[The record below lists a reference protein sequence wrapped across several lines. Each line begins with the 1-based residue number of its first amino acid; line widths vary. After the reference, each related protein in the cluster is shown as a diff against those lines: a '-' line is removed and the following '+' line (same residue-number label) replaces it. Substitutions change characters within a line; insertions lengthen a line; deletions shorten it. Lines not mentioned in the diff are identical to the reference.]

1 MAQHQRALEKAS
13 VSSNSLKGKAGD
25 NIGKS
30 RGGRPSKQAVEELNR
45 RILETA
51 AGLFAAQGFAATS
64 MEQIAASCGA
74 GKDTIYRRYPS
85 KAALFADLI
94 QGLQSEVINELD
106 GLLAITDTSLER
118 LRRYAFALLAI
129 NLRPQMIALN
139 RVALSEAVVAG
150 AIKPTPSAQDP
161 IMKRFTTLV
170 AQAQSDGLL
179 SEEDPLF
186 TADQLLY
193 ATSIKPLISTM
204 LGESTFSSFDEQ
216 QRYFDQAWKLF
227 LSGASVRRT

>member
-106 GLLAITDTSLER
+106 ELLAITDTSLER

-139 RVALSEAVVAG
+139 RVTLSEAVVAG

-161 IMKRFTTLV
+161 IMTRFATLV

-186 TADQLLY
+186 VSDQLLY
-193 ATSIKPLISTM
+193 ATSIKPLILTM
-204 LGESTFSSFDEQ
+204 LGESTFSSLDEQ

-227 LSGASVRRT
+227 LSGASVRRI